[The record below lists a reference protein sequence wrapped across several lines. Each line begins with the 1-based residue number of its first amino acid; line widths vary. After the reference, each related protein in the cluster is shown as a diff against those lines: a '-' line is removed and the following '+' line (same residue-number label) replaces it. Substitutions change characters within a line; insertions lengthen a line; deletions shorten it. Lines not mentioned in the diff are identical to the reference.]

1 MEVKQAL
8 LIKWID
14 GLFKKT
20 VKYHQTVIVAG
31 LGVVV
36 LGTAFLGYGYYKNKM
51 RASAYKDFMSAIAYY
66 DGVVKN
72 KKMSS
77 NSTSIKQFESE
88 SDKWQQTE
96 QIFKQGYEN
105 YKNTELA
112 PAFLAFRAEA
122 LLNLGK
128 VDDAI
133 KVLKD
138 VINQVKSEE
147 IKDTY
152 KLKVA
157 LINMDKKDEKAQ
169 VEGFNELIKLAD
181 NDSSFA
187 SEAALYQAGSY
198 FWNQKKYNEAK
209 NYWQRLL
216 VKTMSKS
223 GQSSVYAAEVR
234 EKLAL
239 ITAESL

>member
-1 MEVKQAL
+1 MEVNQAL

-14 GLFKKT
+14 DLFKKT
-20 VKYHQTVIVAG
+20 VKYHKILIVAG
-31 LGVVV
+31 LGVIV
-36 LGTAFLGYGYYKNKM
+36 LGGAFFGYGYYKNKM
-51 RASAYKDFMSAIAYY
+51 RTNAYKDFISALAYY
-66 DGVVKN
+66 DGVVKD
-72 KKMSS
+72 KKMDS
-77 NSTSIKQFESE
+77 NYSSIKQFESE
-88 SDKWQQTE
+88 TDKWQQTE
-96 QIFKQGYEN
+96 QAFKQGYQN

-112 PAFLAFRAEA
+112 PAFLAFQAEA

-138 VINQVKSEE
+138 VIDQVKSDE
-147 IKDTY
+147 IRDSY

-169 VEGFNELIKLAD
+169 TEGFNELIKIAD
-181 NDSSFA
+181 NDSSIA
-187 SEAALYQAGSY
+187 SEAALYQAGSF

-223 GQSSVYAAEVR
+223 GQASVYAAEVR